1 MVLLSWLMLAQAN
14 DYQEQ
19 LSSAD
24 QIVYSVNVVGA
35 VKNPGIYMVPPSAR
49 VSMVIKLANTI
60 TDTLN
65 TAQQVIEN
73 PSSRDIVLRRKGQQN
88 SLDMERYWVLGDLEQ
103 NPFVKDGDVIIIP
116 TAKNFV
122 YLSGAVGLQTK
133 QNQLKM
139 EILPGER
146 ISDLLDLTFGLA
158 NGIDDENC
166 ELVRFDTASG
176 GIESKYF
183 SARAVMQNPDSE
195 QNYQLQAGDRLY
207 IRQVPDF
214 QVKRYITIQGEVKYP
229 GEYAIDLG
237 KTTLSEIL
245 KKSGGPTEMADLKKS
260 YLLRLSQEDVTHSEY
275 EYLRRFPSADLST
288 REYRYLRQMIAESRN
303 IISEDF
309 SELYAGN
316 APEKD
321 VILKDKDR
329 IFISTKA
336 TVISVNGEV
345 ATPGLYGFVE
355 GMDYQYYIEQAGGTL
370 KKANSTKIRIIRD
383 GSGEWIKPD
392 KHTKLYAGDT
402 IYVPRYERFSYYWP
416 YIKETVSFVTGLATS
431 VVVIQGLLGN

>member
-1 MVLLSWLMLAQAN
+1 MRKFLFILLLLSMLVMAKAN
-14 DYQEQ
+14 DYQE
-19 LSSAD
+19 LLNSAD

-65 TAQQVIEN
+65 TVEKVIKN
-73 PSSRDIVLRRKGQQN
+73 PSQRNIVLRRKEEQ
-88 SLDMERYWVLGDLEQ
+88 SVLDLQKYLVLGELAE
-103 NPFVKDGDVIIIP
+103 NPFIKDGDVIIVG
-116 TAKNFV
+116 TAKDFV
-122 YLSGAVGLQTK
+122 YLSGAVGIKTNE
-133 QNQLKM
+133 NQLKY

-146 ISDLLDLTFGLA
+146 ISDLIELAFGLD
-158 NGIDDENC
+158 NGIDEENC
-166 ELVRFDTASG
+166 ELVRFDNTNG
-176 GIESKYF
+176 ELNRKYF
-183 SARAVMQNPDSE
+183 SAAEVMRNPESE
-195 QNYQLQAGDRLY
+195 QNYLLEAGDRIY

-245 KKSGGPTEMADLKKS
+245 KQSGGPTEMADLKRS
-260 YLLRLSQEDVTHSEY
+260 YLMRVSAEDITHSEY
-275 EYLRRFPSADLST
+275 EYLRRFPAGDLST

-309 SELYAGN
+309 SQLYAGN

-321 VILKDKDR
+321 VILKDQDR
-329 IFISTKA
+329 IFVSTKT
-336 TVISVNGEV
+336 TVVSVNGEV
-345 ATPGLYGFVE
+345 DTPGLYGFVE

-370 KKANSTKIRIIRD
+370 NKANSSKIRIIRD
-383 GSGEWIKPD
+383 SSGEWIKPSRD
-392 KHTKLYAGDT
+392 TKIYAGDT

-416 YIKETVSFVTGLATS
+416 YIKETVSFITGL
-431 VVVIQGLLGN
+431 